1 MTLHY
6 LVYQF
11 KGTMDI
17 TSSVSHP
24 IYSGKQ
30 DLLRKKKKKINPDAP
45 WEVTFFNKNISLKIL
60 FFVKSHYPSLYY
72 STGRTVTFNIKL
84 QWKILLKDKKNIRS
98 SQKSKST

>member
-1 MTLHY
+1 MTLYY

-30 DLLRKKKKKINPDAP
+30 DLLRKKTKTKKMNTDAP
-45 WEVTFFNKNISLKIL
+45 WEVKFFNKNIS
-60 FFVKSHYPSLYY
+60 
-72 STGRTVTFNIKL
+72 
-84 QWKILLKDKKNIRS
+84 
-98 SQKSKST
+98 

>member
-1 MTLHY
+1 MITKTLIWLTDATAMTLYY

-30 DLLRKKKKKINPDAP
+30 DLLRK
-45 WEVTFFNKNISLKIL
+45 NKNKNDEHRCTLRSEIFQQKHFLKNTVL
-60 FFVKSHYPSLYY
+60 SKVPLSEPVFFY
-72 STGRTVTFNIKL
+72 R
-84 QWKILLKDKKNIRS
+84 
-98 SQKSKST
+98 

>member
-30 DLLRKKKKKINPDAP
+30 DLLRKKKKDKPRCTLRSDIFQQKH
-45 WEVTFFNKNISLKIL
+45 FFKNTVLCKVPL
-60 FFVKSHYPSLYY
+60 PEPVFFY
-72 STGRTVTFNIKL
+72 R
-84 QWKILLKDKKNIRS
+84 
-98 SQKSKST
+98 